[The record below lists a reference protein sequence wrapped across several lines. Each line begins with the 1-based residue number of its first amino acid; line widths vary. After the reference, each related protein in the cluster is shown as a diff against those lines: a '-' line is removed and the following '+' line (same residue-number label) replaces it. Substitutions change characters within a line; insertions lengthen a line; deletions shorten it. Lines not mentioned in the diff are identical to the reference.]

1 VSQDK
6 PGAPPPQGELPPD
19 LAQFDVEEKDYVFR
33 AQMALANFALGH
45 WKKMLGVL
53 GAVLLGVL
61 LFGMWEDHL
70 VAVQQEQ
77 YGAVAAAAR
86 KLPDPS
92 SSYPFGPMDDPKD
105 LDHMAALEGAANML
119 QAAAQ
124 DSTGSAAVYGYIQ
137 AAQAF
142 ERAGKVEVALECW
155 QKAVQDPA
163 AQGMMGWVAAQGAAA
178 QLVAKKDVDGAA
190 ALLKARTAGEDIIAE
205 EASYALGQLYLEA
218 GRKEEAAAAFE
229 DFRKRFSA
237 SERLPEVEAALARIR
252 SQG

>member
-6 PGAPPPQGELPPD
+6 PSAPPPQGELPPD
-19 LAQFDVEEKDYVFR
+19 LAQFEVEEKDYLFR

-45 WKKMLGVL
+45 WKKMVGAL

-61 LFGMWEDHL
+61 LYGMWKDHL

-77 YGAVAAAAR
+77 YGAVATAAR

-92 SSYPFGPMDDPKD
+92 PSYPIGPMDDPKD
-105 LDHMAALEGAANML
+105 LDHMAALEAAASL
-119 QAAAQ
+119 LKAAAQ
-124 DSTGSAAVYGYIQ
+124 ESTGSAAVYGHIQ

-142 ERAGKVEVALECW
+142 ERAGKVEEALECW
-155 QKAVQDPA
+155 QKAAQDPA
-163 AQGMMGWVAAQGAAA
+163 ALGMMGWVAAQGAAA

-190 ALLKARTAGEDIIAE
+190 ALYKARSAGEDLIE
-205 EASYALGQLYLEA
+205 
-218 GRKEEAAAAFE
+218 EEAAAAFE

-237 SERLPEVEAALARIR
+237 SERLPEVEGALARSR